1 MKYVAFIVVGLVLLI
16 GMVQCTA
23 IPDRISCH
31 SRWSA
36 SGYET
41 KFGVMSGCIVQVK
54 GRWIP
59 ENAVRDI
66 SP

>member
-1 MKYVAFIVVGLVLLI
+1 MKYVAFIVAGAILLT
-16 GMVQCTA
+16 GMVQCSA
-23 IPDRISCH
+23 LPDRISCD

-41 KFGVMSGCIVQVK
+41 KFGIMSGCIVQVK

-59 ENAVRDI
+59 EKAVRNV